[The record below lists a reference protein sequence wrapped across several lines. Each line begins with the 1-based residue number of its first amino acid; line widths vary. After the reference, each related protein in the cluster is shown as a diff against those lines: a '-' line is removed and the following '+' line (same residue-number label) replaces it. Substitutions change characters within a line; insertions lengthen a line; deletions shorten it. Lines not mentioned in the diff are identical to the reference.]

1 MYKICV
7 GVYKKNNK
15 YAIDH
20 KVKEVEA
27 ITEMKCGTE
36 PTAHLRG
43 YTSIYMKEDIQSFE
57 VAKAIVKLLLSNGIN
72 SYVKRVQHKK

>member
-7 GVYKKNNK
+7 GVYKKDNK

-27 ITEMKCGTE
+27 ITGMGCKTE
-36 PTAHLRG
+36 KTAHLRG
-43 YTSIYMKEDIQSFE
+43 YKSIYLKEDIQSFE
-57 VAKAIVKLLLSNGIN
+57 VARAIVKLLLSNGIN
-72 SYVKRVQHKK
+72 SYVKRV